1 MSKAIAVAKSMVGK
15 FEDLREVLPS
25 IIEGPR
31 VRDTIDSSNLITVRY
46 NVFSIST
53 TLMSKERVEKIRD
66 NLEVFCLWVIFIF
79 ATGGIVQI

>member
-15 FEDLREVLPS
+15 FEDLREVCYAS
-25 IIEGPR
+25 IIEAPR

-66 NLEVFCLWVIFIF
+66 NLEVFCSGLSSYS
-79 ATGGIVQI
+79 QQEE